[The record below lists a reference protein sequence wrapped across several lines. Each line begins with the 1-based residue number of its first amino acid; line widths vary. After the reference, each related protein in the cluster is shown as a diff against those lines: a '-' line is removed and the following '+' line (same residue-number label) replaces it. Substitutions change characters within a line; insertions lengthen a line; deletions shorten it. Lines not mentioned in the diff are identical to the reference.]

1 LALWGRGGSEP
12 SEPSALGERP
22 PHGSLVTGAG
32 RGIGRAIATA
42 LAERGDRVVVADVDA
57 DSAGATA
64 AGLAARGLDAR
75 AVRLDVTDAAEVARV
90 VAEADARTPLET
102 VVNNAGIG
110 RSSALLETSAEE
122 FDATMAVNLRG
133 TFLVLQAAARAMVPR
148 GGGSIVNLA
157 STSAFTASTQPMVP
171 YDTSKGAVR
180 MLTISAAR
188 ELASTGVR
196 VNAVAP
202 GTVDTE
208 LTRALATD
216 PDALERLAARR
227 IPLGRLARPEEIAQ
241 AVAFLSSPAASY
253 VTGHLLV
260 VDGGWLT

>member
-1 LALWGRGGSEP
+1 MAEPPRG
-12 SEPSALGERP
+12 A
-22 PHGSLVTGAG
+22 LVTGAG

-42 LAERGDRVVVADVDA
+42 LAERGDAVVVADLDA
-57 DSAGATA
+57 GTATA
-64 AGLAARGLDAR
+64 TAEGLSARGLDAR
-75 AVRLDVTDAAEVARV
+75 AVRLDVADAAEVARV
-90 VAEADARTPLET
+90 VAEADAREPLAT
-102 VVNNAGIG
+102 VVNNAGVG
-110 RSSALLETSAEE
+110 RSSPLLETSAGE

-148 GGGSIVNLA
+148 GTGSIVNLA

-188 ELASTGVR
+188 ELAGSGVR

-208 LTRALATD
+208 LTRALSTD
-216 PDALERLAARR
+216 PDALERLAAAR
-227 IPLGRLARPEEIAQ
+227 IPLGRLALPEEIAQ

-253 VTGHLLV
+253 VTGHVLV

>member
-1 LALWGRGGSEP
+1 MALWGREP
-12 SEPSALGERP
+12 GEPGELSRLGDP
-22 PHGSLVTGAG
+22 PPRGALVTGAG

-42 LAERGDRVVVADVDA
+42 LAERGDAVVVADLDA
-57 DSAGATA
+57 DSATATA
-64 AGLAARGLDAR
+64 AGLASRGLDAR

-90 VAEADARTPLET
+90 VAEADARTALAT

-110 RSSALLETSAEE
+110 RSSPLLETSAEE
-122 FDATMAVNLRG
+122 FDATVAVNLRG

-188 ELASTGVR
+188 ELAATGVR

-208 LTRALATD
+208 LTRALSAD

-253 VTGHLLV
+253 VTGHVLV

>member
-1 LALWGRGGSEP
+1 LAEAPRG
-12 SEPSALGERP
+12 A
-22 PHGSLVTGAG
+22 LVTGAG

-42 LAERGDRVVVADVDA
+42 LAERGDAVVVADLDA
-57 DSAGATA
+57 GTATA
-64 AGLAARGLDAR
+64 TAEGLSARGLDAR
-75 AVRLDVTDAAEVARV
+75 AVRLDVTDAAAVARV
-90 VAEADARTPLET
+90 VAEADAREPLAT
-102 VVNNAGIG
+102 VVNNAGVG
-110 RSSALLETSAEE
+110 RSSPLLETRAEE

-157 STSAFTASTQPMVP
+157 STSAFTASTQPMVA

-188 ELASTGVR
+188 ELAGSGVR

-202 GTVDTE
+202 GTVDTD
-208 LTRALATD
+208 LTRALSTA
-216 PDALERLAARR
+216 PDALERLAAAR
-227 IPLGRLARPEEIAQ
+227 IPLGRLALPEDIAQ

-253 VTGHLLV
+253 VTGHVLV